1 MNANLGNTKICVQ
14 KILPRHYEIFNK
26 FQQGSLPEHHK
37 LAAAFYR
44 KKIWPQNSKIYITF
58 LQDNPQILI
67 TPISQMDTTNGPIDP
82 LQKKFANISPT
93 EIPNAIKEIV
103 QKRIQP
109 LINLKLI
116 FTDANTAKNE
126 TNHVKIDFDPS
137 NGAWSLVGTD
147 CVGEKGATM
156 NLGWFDVATV
166 MHEFGHVLGLIHEHQ
181 NPKGTDIQWN
191 DAAVY
196 TWAQNTQGWDQKTT
210 QTNILNK
217 YKSNQIN
224 GSSFDPLSIMLY
236 FFPSNL
242 TLNNK
247 GTNQNLWI
255 SGEDALWLNKTY
267 PPGQQTPAVY
277 YEDVYSEKLQDSLA
291 KSTYLAQQF
300 QQNSNQ
306 GSTKDSHNNIL
317 KWVVIGI
324 IILLILVV
332 IGIII
337 WYIVRKR
344 VKK

>member
-26 FQQGSLPEHHK
+26 NQGSTPEHHK
-37 LAAAFYR
+37 LSAAFYS
-44 KKIWPQNSKIYITF
+44 KKVWPQNSNIYITF
-58 LQDNPQILI
+58 MQDNPQILQ

-82 LQKKFANISPT
+82 LQKKFANISSA

-103 QKRIQP
+103 QQRIQP
-109 LINLKLI
+109 LVNLKLI

-126 TNHVKIDFDPS
+126 PNHVKIDFDS
-137 NGAWSLVGTD
+137 SGGAWSLVGTD

-191 DAAVY
+191 DPAVY
-196 TWAQNTQGWDQKTT
+196 AWAQNTQGWDQKTT

-224 GSSFDPLSIMLY
+224 GSTFDPLSIMLY
-236 FFPSNL
+236 FFPANL

-267 PPGQQTPAVY
+267 PPGHQTPAVY
-277 YEDVYSEKLQDSLA
+277 YEDVYHEKLQDSLA
-291 KSTYLAQQF
+291 KSSYLAQQF
-300 QQNSNQ
+300 HQGSNQ
-306 GSTKDSHNNIL
+306 GSNKDSNNDIL
-317 KWVVIGI
+317 KWLIIGI
-324 IILLILVV
+324 IILVLGIG

-337 WYIVRKR
+337 WYTFGKR